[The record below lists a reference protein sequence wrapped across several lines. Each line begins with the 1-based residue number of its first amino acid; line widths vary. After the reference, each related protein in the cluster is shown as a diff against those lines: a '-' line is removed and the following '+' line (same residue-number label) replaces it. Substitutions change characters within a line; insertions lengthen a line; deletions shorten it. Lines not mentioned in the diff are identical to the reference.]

1 MQIIDT
7 DIRSAM
13 LFRIL
18 FGTQDDHY
26 IPAAAFH
33 LLRGLA
39 GLSEEDGRVGIE
51 LWAMDAGNAL
61 KEQVNQW
68 TMTTTDTV
76 YRTHLNFSVGLTS
89 SNS

>member
-1 MQIIDT
+1 MSVNLDI

-26 IPAAAFH
+26 DPATALH

-51 LWAMDAGNAL
+51 LWAMDAEGKL
-61 KEQVNQW
+61 KGQTN
-68 TMTTTDTV
+68 
-76 YRTHLNFSVGLTS
+76 
-89 SNS
+89 